1 MISESRKRLRKAGP
15 FSLSADSPG
24 RDRMG
29 GLDRPGSSWQLSER
43 GVIVSNAVTVA
54 KERPPRKKLTA
65 RRLKNLILNVLKNPF
80 NMVVLVSLIV
90 LFCLIVIPLLTMIKS
105 TFTLAQ
111 SELRRVDGK
120 VGDFTLYYW
129 QYMLMSNMSKAVLWE
144 PLLHSFVCGFFTT
157 LISVPLGSV
166 LAWLMI
172 RTDLPGKKVLG
183 ILITV
188 PYMIPSWTKAIAW
201 LAVFRTP
208 TSGAN
213 GFLTGMGIPVP
224 DWLAYGP
231 TAIVL
236 CMSMHYYAFSYI
248 QVSGALRSINSELE
262 EMGEIQGA
270 NKAQILRYITLPL
283 ILPSVLSALVMTVSK
298 SIGTYGVAANLGNR
312 IGYYTLATRMRVYI
326 DQGPRGVGYA
336 MSIVLVGLAALILM
350 SNQRAIGVRK
360 SYATVG
366 GKGGRS
372 TLMPLGAAKKPMM
385 AFLAVF
391 LFLAM
396 VMPFFVLIMETFQI
410 TTGAGYGP
418 ENLTLYNWIGEAG
431 EAEKYTNYAGIF
443 RNPEFFSAL
452 WNTVRLTIITSL
464 ITAFCG
470 QFLGYIS
477 SRGRGKWYGNLT
489 EQLVFVPYL
498 MSGVAFSTMYFSM
511 FSVPHLGG
519 LIPSLYGTFTLIVLT
534 SVVKHFPF
542 ASRSGTANMLS
553 ISVEL
558 EEAADIAGASFW
570 KRMAT
575 IIVPLAKNGF
585 ISGLMLVF
593 ISIAKEL
600 DLIIIMMTPTTRTM
614 SYLAFTYS
622 QEGYAQMSDAI
633 SVCVLLFILFCYI
646 FANKVAGADIGKSW

>member
-1 MISESRKRLRKAGP
+1 MSKNDL
-15 FSLSADSPG
+15 
-24 RDRMG
+24 
-29 GLDRPGSSWQLSER
+29 
-43 GVIVSNAVTVA
+43 
-54 KERPPRKKLTA
+54 PRKPLTKK
-65 RRLKNLILNVLKNPF
+65 RLKNLILNVVRNPF
-80 NMVVLVSLIV
+80 NMIVLVSLIV
-90 LFCLIVIPLLTMIKS
+90 LFCLIVIPLLTMVKE

-129 QYMLMSNMSKAVLWE
+129 WYMLASNMNKAVLWE
-144 PLLHSFVCGFFTT
+144 PLMHSLVCGIFTT

-172 RTDLPGKKVLG
+172 RTDIPGKKVLG
-183 ILITV
+183 LLVTV
-188 PYMIPSWTKAIAW
+188 PYMIPSWTKALAW

-213 GFLTGMGIPVP
+213 GFLWGLGIPIP

-231 TAIVL
+231 IAIVL

-270 NKAQILRYITLPL
+270 NKAQILRHITLPL
-283 ILPSVLSALVMTVSK
+283 IMPSVLSALVMTISK

-312 IGYYTLATRMRVYI
+312 IGYYTLATKMRVFI

-350 SNQRAIGVRK
+350 SNQRIIGVRK

-372 TLMPLGAAKKPMM
+372 TLMPLGKAKKPMM
-385 AFLAVF
+385 VFLGVF

-410 TTGAGYGP
+410 TTGAGYGLD
-418 ENLTLYNWIGEAG
+418 NLTFYNWIGTVDEAQ
-431 EAEKYTNYAGIF
+431 KYTNYPGIF
-443 RNPEFFSAL
+443 RHDKFWDAL
-452 WNTVRLTIITSL
+452 WNTVRLSL
-464 ITAFCG
+464 IASIITAFCG

-511 FSVPHLGG
+511 FSRPHLGG
-519 LIPSLYGTFTLIVLT
+519 LIPSLYGSFTLIVLT

-570 KRMAT
+570 KRMSS
-575 IIVPLAKNGF
+575 IIIPLAKNGF
-585 ISGLMLVF
+585 ISGFMLVF

-600 DLIIIMMTPTTRTM
+600 DLIIIMMTPTTRTL

-622 QEGYAQMSDAI
+622 QEGYNQMSDAI
-633 SVCVLLFILFCYI
+633 SVCVLFYILLCYI
-646 FANKVAGADIGKSW
+646 AANKIGGADISKSW

>member
-1 MISESRKRLRKAGP
+1 MSKNTLP
-15 FSLSADSPG
+15 
-24 RDRMG
+24 
-29 GLDRPGSSWQLSER
+29 
-43 GVIVSNAVTVA
+43 
-54 KERPPRKKLTA
+54 KKPLTKK
-65 RRLKNLILNVLKNPF
+65 RLKNLILNVVKNPF
-80 NMVVLVSLIV
+80 NMIVLVSLIV
-90 LFCLIVIPLLTMIKS
+90 LFCLIVIPLLTMVKS

-129 QYMLMSNMSKAVLWE
+129 KYMLASKLSKAVLWE
-144 PLLHSFVCGFFTT
+144 PLLHSLFCGAMTT

-183 ILITV
+183 LLVTV
-188 PYMIPSWTKAIAW
+188 PYMIPSWTKALAW
-201 LAVFRTP
+201 LAVFRNK
-208 TSGAN
+208 TSGAD
-213 GFLTGMGIPVP
+213 GFLCVLGIPIP

-231 TAIVL
+231 IAIIL

-270 NKAQILRYITLPL
+270 NKAQILRHITLPL
-283 ILPSVLSALVMTVSK
+283 IMPSVLSALVMTISK

-312 IGYYTLATRMRVYI
+312 IGYYTLATKMRVFI
-326 DQGPRGVGYA
+326 DQGPQGVGYA

-350 SNQRAIGVRK
+350 GNQRIIGVRK

-372 TLMPLGAAKKPMM
+372 TLMPLGKAKKPMM
-385 AFLAVF
+385 AFLFVF

-410 TTGAGYGP
+410 TTGAGYGLD
-418 ENLTLYNWIGEAG
+418 NLTLYNWIGTPDKAV
-431 EAEKYTNYAGIF
+431 KYTNYPGIF
-443 RNPEFFSAL
+443 RHDEFWSAL
-452 WNTVRLTIITSL
+452 WNTVRLSL
-464 ITAFCG
+464 IASIVTAFCG

-511 FSVPHLGG
+511 FSRPHFGG
-519 LIPSLYGTFTLIVLT
+519 LIPSLYGTFTLIILT

-570 KRMAT
+570 KRMSS
-575 IIVPLAKNGF
+575 IIIPLAKNGF
-585 ISGLMLVF
+585 ISGFMLVF

-600 DLIIIMMTPTTRTM
+600 DLIIIMMTPTTRTL

-622 QEGYAQMSDAI
+622 QEGYNQMSDAI
-633 SVCVLLFILFCYI
+633 SVVVLLYILLCYI
-646 FANKVAGADIGKSW
+646 AANKIGGADISKSW

>member
-1 MISESRKRLRKAGP
+1 MSK
-15 FSLSADSPG
+15 
-24 RDRMG
+24 
-29 GLDRPGSSWQLSER
+29 
-43 GVIVSNAVTVA
+43 NAL
-54 KERPPRKKLTA
+54 PKKPLTKK
-65 RRLKNLILNVLKNPF
+65 RLKNLILNVVKNPF
-80 NMVVLVSLIV
+80 NMIVLVSLIV
-90 LFCLIVIPLLTMIKS
+90 LFCLILIPLLTMVKS

-129 QYMLMSNMSKAVLWE
+129 KYMLAGKLSKAVLWE
-144 PLLHSFVCGFFTT
+144 PLLHSLFCGAMTT

-183 ILITV
+183 LLVTV
-188 PYMIPSWTKAIAW
+188 PYMIPSWTKALAW
-201 LAVFRTP
+201 LAVFRNK
-208 TSGAN
+208 TSGAD
-213 GFLTGMGIPVP
+213 GFLCGLGIPIP

-231 TAIVL
+231 IAIIL

-270 NKAQILRYITLPL
+270 NKAQILRHITLPL
-283 ILPSVLSALVMTVSK
+283 IMPSVLSALVMTISK

-312 IGYYTLATRMRVYI
+312 IGYYTLATKMRVFI
-326 DQGPRGVGYA
+326 DQGPQGVGYA

-350 SNQRAIGVRK
+350 GNQRIIGVRK

-372 TLMPLGAAKKPMM
+372 TLMPLGKAKKPMM
-385 AFLAVF
+385 AFLFVF

-410 TTGAGYGP
+410 TTGAGYGLD
-418 ENLTLYNWIGEAG
+418 NLTLYNWIGTPDKAV
-431 EAEKYTNYAGIF
+431 KYTNYPGIF
-443 RNPEFFSAL
+443 RHDEFWSAL
-452 WNTVRLTIITSL
+452 WNTVRLSL
-464 ITAFCG
+464 IASIVTAFCG

-511 FSVPHLGG
+511 FSRPHFGG
-519 LIPSLYGTFTLIVLT
+519 LIPSLYGTFTLIILT

-570 KRMAT
+570 KRMSS
-575 IIVPLAKNGF
+575 IIIPLAKNGF
-585 ISGLMLVF
+585 ISGFMLVF

-600 DLIIIMMTPTTRTM
+600 DLIIIMMTPTTRTL

-622 QEGYAQMSDAI
+622 QEGYNQMSDAI
-633 SVCVLLFILFCYI
+633 SVVVLLYILLCYI
-646 FANKVAGADIGKSW
+646 AANKIGGADISKSW

>member
-1 MISESRKRLRKAGP
+1 MSKNDL
-15 FSLSADSPG
+15 
-24 RDRMG
+24 
-29 GLDRPGSSWQLSER
+29 
-43 GVIVSNAVTVA
+43 
-54 KERPPRKKLTA
+54 PRKPLTKK
-65 RRLKNLILNVLKNPF
+65 RLKNLILNVVRNPF
-80 NMVVLVSLIV
+80 NMIVLVSLIV
-90 LFCLIVIPLLTMIKS
+90 LFCLIVIPLLTMVKE

-129 QYMLMSNMSKAVLWE
+129 WYMLASNMNKAVLWE
-144 PLLHSFVCGFFTT
+144 PLMHSLVCGIFTT

-172 RTDLPGKKVLG
+172 RTDIPGKKVLG
-183 ILITV
+183 LLVTV
-188 PYMIPSWTKAIAW
+188 PYMIPSWTKALAW

-213 GFLTGMGIPVP
+213 GFLWGLGIPIP

-231 TAIVL
+231 IAIVL

-270 NKAQILRYITLPL
+270 NKAQILRHITLPL
-283 ILPSVLSALVMTVSK
+283 IMPSVLSALVMTISK

-312 IGYYTLATRMRVYI
+312 IGYYTLATKMRVFI

-350 SNQRAIGVRK
+350 SNQRIIGVRK

-372 TLMPLGAAKKPMM
+372 TLMPLGKAKKPMM
-385 AFLAVF
+385 VFLGVF

-410 TTGAGYGP
+410 TTGAGYGLD
-418 ENLTLYNWIGEAG
+418 NLTFYNWIGTVDETQ
-431 EAEKYTNYAGIF
+431 KYTNYPGIF
-443 RNPEFFSAL
+443 RHDKFWDAL
-452 WNTVRLTIITSL
+452 WNTVRLSL
-464 ITAFCG
+464 IASIITAFCG

-511 FSVPHLGG
+511 FSRPHLGG
-519 LIPSLYGTFTLIVLT
+519 LIPSLYGSFTLIVLT

-570 KRMAT
+570 KRMSS
-575 IIVPLAKNGF
+575 IIIPLAKNGF
-585 ISGLMLVF
+585 ISGFMLVF

-600 DLIIIMMTPTTRTM
+600 DLIIIMMTPTTWTL

-622 QEGYAQMSDAI
+622 QEGYNQMSDAI
-633 SVCVLLFILFCYI
+633 SVCVLFYILLCYI
-646 FANKVAGADIGKSW
+646 AANKIGGADISKSW

>member
-1 MISESRKRLRKAGP
+1 MSKNTLP
-15 FSLSADSPG
+15 
-24 RDRMG
+24 
-29 GLDRPGSSWQLSER
+29 
-43 GVIVSNAVTVA
+43 
-54 KERPPRKKLTA
+54 KKPLTQK
-65 RRLKNLILNVLKNPF
+65 RLKNLILNVVRNPF
-80 NMVVLVSLIV
+80 NMIVLVSLIV

-111 SELRRVDGK
+111 SELRRVDGH

-129 QYMLMSNMSKAVLWE
+129 KYMLTGKLSKAVLLE
-144 PLLHSFVCGFFTT
+144 PLLHSLFCGAMTT

-172 RTDLPGKKVLG
+172 RTDIPGKKVLG
-183 ILITV
+183 LLVTV
-188 PYMIPSWTKAIAW
+188 PYMIPSWTKALAW
-201 LAVFRTP
+201 LAVFRNK
-208 TSGAN
+208 TSGAE
-213 GFLTGMGIPVP
+213 GFLCGLGIPIP

-231 TAIVL
+231 IAIIL

-270 NKAQILRYITLPL
+270 NKAQILRHITLPL
-283 ILPSVLSALVMTVSK
+283 IMPSVLSALVMTISK

-312 IGYYTLATRMRVYI
+312 IGYYTLATKMRVFI
-326 DQGPRGVGYA
+326 DQGPQGVGYA
-336 MSIVLVGLAALILM
+336 MSIVLVGLAALILVG
-350 SNQRAIGVRK
+350 NQRIIGVRK

-372 TLMPLGAAKKPMM
+372 TLMPLGKAKKPMM
-385 AFLAVF
+385 AFLFVF

-396 VMPFFVLIMETFQI
+396 VMPFFVLIMETFQV
-410 TTGAGYGP
+410 TTGAGYSMS
-418 ENLTLYNWIGEAG
+418 NLTLYNWIGTPDH
-431 EAEKYTNYAGIF
+431 AERYINYPGIF
-443 RNPEFFSAL
+443 RNPEFSSAL
-452 WNTVRLTIITSL
+452 GNTVRLSL
-464 ITAFCG
+464 IASIITAFCG

-511 FSVPHLGG
+511 FSTPHLGG

-570 KRMAT
+570 KRMT
-575 IIVPLAKNGF
+575 SIIIPLAKNGF
-585 ISGLMLVF
+585 ISGFMLVF

-600 DLIIIMMTPTTRTM
+600 DLIIIMMTPTTRTL

-622 QEGYAQMSDAI
+622 QEGYNQMSDAI
-633 SVCVLLFILFCYI
+633 SVVVLLYILLCYI
-646 FANKVAGADIGKSW
+646 AANKIGGADISKSW

>member
-1 MISESRKRLRKAGP
+1 MT
-15 FSLSADSPG
+15 
-24 RDRMG
+24 
-29 GLDRPGSSWQLSER
+29 ER
-43 GVIVSNAVTVA
+43 GVTVS
-54 KERPPRKKLTA
+54 KKNLPKKPLTKK
-65 RRLKNLILNVLKNPF
+65 RLKNLILNVVKNPF
-80 NMVVLVSLIV
+80 NMIVLVSLIV
-90 LFCLIVIPLLTMIKS
+90 LFCLILIPLLTMIKS
-105 TFTLAQ
+105 TFTMAQ
-111 SELRRVDGK
+111 GELRRNPGAH

-129 QYMLMSNMSKAVLWE
+129 KYMLSGAMAKAVLWE
-144 PLLHSFVCGFFTT
+144 PLLHSLFCGAMTT

-183 ILITV
+183 LLVTI
-188 PYMIPSWTKAIAW
+188 PYMIPSWTKALAW
-201 LAVFRTP
+201 LAVFRNK
-208 TSGAN
+208 TSGAD
-213 GFLTGMGIPVP
+213 GFLCGLGIPIP

-231 TAIVL
+231 IAIIL

-270 NKAQILRYITLPL
+270 NKAQILRHITLPL
-283 ILPSVLSALVMTVSK
+283 IMPSVLSALVMTISK

-312 IGYYTLATRMRVYI
+312 IGYYTLATKMRVFI

-350 SNQRAIGVRK
+350 SNQRIIGVRK

-385 AFLAVF
+385 IFLGVF

-410 TTGAGYGP
+410 TTGAGYGLD
-418 ENLTLYNWIGEAG
+418 NLTLYNWIGKSGDIA
-431 EAEKYTNYAGIF
+431 KYTNYPGIF
-443 RNPEFFSAL
+443 RNPEFKSAFL
-452 WNTVRLTIITSL
+452 NTIRLTL
-464 ITAFCG
+464 IASILTAFCG

-511 FSVPHLGG
+511 FSRPHLGG

-570 KRMAT
+570 KRMT
-575 IIVPLAKNGF
+575 SIIIPLAKNGF
-585 ISGLMLVF
+585 ISGFMLVF

-622 QEGYAQMSDAI
+622 QEGYNQMSDAI
-633 SVCVLLFILFCYI
+633 SVCVLLFILVCYI
-646 FANKVAGADIGKSW
+646 AANKIGGADISKSW